1 MHKHNINM
9 ISLRSSGMIVYFRVL
24 LEAVCHFSLDACVP
38 KGFLLLEFCEFRML
52 RVQRDS

>member
-1 MHKHNINM
+1 MHKHIMNVLN
-9 ISLRSSGMIVYFRVL
+9 LHSSDMMVYFCVL
-24 LEAVCHFSLDACVP
+24 LEAVSHFSVDACVP